1 MGDHVMVTALSGVR
15 HKGTVRFRGEV
26 KFASGLWY
34 GVELDKPE
42 GKNNGAVQGV
52 RYFTC
57 PDKHG
62 VFATASKLQKY
73 QTLDY
78 RFKNEQ
84 L

>member
-1 MGDHVMVTALSGVR
+1 MATALNGARHRGV
-15 HKGTVRFRGEV
+15 VRFRGEV
-26 KFASGLWY
+26 KFAAGVWY

-57 PDKHG
+57 ADKHG

-73 QTLDY
+73 SEFLS
-78 RFKNEQ
+78 
-84 L
+84 